1 MKDFVWSSSRNFQR
15 AVRTKRPVG
24 GLAKRGFDIGAAS
37 LGLVLL
43 GPLLVLLACLVAFSD
58 GGPAFQRHVRV
69 GRGGS
74 IFTCLTFRTTAEGEG
89 RLTSLQS
96 LPSRRPAEQSEHDQ
110 HLTPIGAVLTKLGL
124 VELPQ
129 FLNVLRGDMSFVG
142 PRPVAP
148 GAPELLGSAG
158 EFYLALRPGMT
169 GPWRAG
175 RSVESAHTHRPTLAR
190 RYVEN
195 WSFFNDL
202 RIIAKSVTA
211 ACLTRGS

>member
-15 AVRTKRPVG
+15 TAARTKHPVG
-24 GLAKRGFDIGAAS
+24 GLAKRGFDIGGAS

-43 GPLLVLLACLVAFSD
+43 GPLLVLLACLVTFSD
-58 GGPAFQRHVRV
+58 GGPALQRHLRV

-74 IFTCLTFRTTAEGEG
+74 IFTSLTFRTMAEGEA

-96 LPSRRPAEQSEHDQ
+96 PRPAERPEHDLR
-110 HLTPIGAVLTKLGL
+110 LTPVGAVLTRLGL

-129 FLNVLRGDMSFVG
+129 FINVLRGDMSFVG

-148 GAPELLGSAG
+148 GAPELIGSAG
-158 EFYLALRPGMT
+158 EFYLESRPGMT

-175 RSVESAHTHRPTLAR
+175 ASEESAHAHRPTLAR
-190 RYVEN
+190 RYVED

-202 RIIAKSVTA
+202 RIIARSVTS
-211 ACLTRGS
+211 ACLTRSS